1 MKSLGGEMVN
11 TRDSKSYATKRG
23 GSSPLQSTLLF
34 VVGQVIIQSR
44 KWNENRIV
52 SKKINYK

>member
-1 MKSLGGEMVN
+1 
-11 TRDSKSYATKRG
+11 
-23 GSSPLQSTLLF
+23 

-52 SKKINYK
+52 SKKKIINRK

>member
-52 SKKINYK
+52 SKKKL